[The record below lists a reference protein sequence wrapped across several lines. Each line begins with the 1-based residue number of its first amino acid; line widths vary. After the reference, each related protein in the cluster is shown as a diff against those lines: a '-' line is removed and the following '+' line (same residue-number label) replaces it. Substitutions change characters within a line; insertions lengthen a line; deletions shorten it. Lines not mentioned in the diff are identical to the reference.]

1 MMLSAPGLV
10 RSQERRSGPRIGLA
24 GWSVVAAHR
33 HLLGEGDSALARYAT
48 RFDCVEINSSF
59 YRSHQAATYERWAAS
74 VAADFRFCV
83 KLPQTITHELGLR
96 RAREPLEGF
105 LDEVAG
111 LGRKLG
117 GLLVQLPP
125 SLAWDGRSA
134 NAFFMLLRFRHEGA
148 VALEPRHASW
158 FDAKRDAF
166 YARYRV
172 SRVAADPA
180 RPPGAGAPG
189 GDTSRCRYFR
199 WHGSPRMY
207 YSAYGD
213 DRLQA
218 LAVALGRS
226 RKTWCVF
233 DNTAG
238 GHAAADAARLQAFVQ
253 REPVRA

>member
-1 MMLSAPGLV
+1 MS
-10 RSQERRSGPRIGLA
+10 PRIGVA

-33 HLLGEGDSALARYAT
+33 GLLGAGENALARYAT

-59 YRSHQAATYERWAAS
+59 YRSHQAATYERWAQTVPAN
-74 VAADFRFCV
+74 FRFSV

-96 RAREPLEGF
+96 RARDPLEQF

-134 NAFFMLLRFRHEGA
+134 NAFLTLLRFRHAGA

-158 FDAKRDAF
+158 FGAARDDF
-166 YARYRV
+166 YRRYQLA
-172 SRVAADPA
+172 RVAADPA
-180 RPPGAGAPG
+180 KVDGADRPG
-189 GDTSRCRYFR
+189 GDSSQWRYFR

-207 YSAYGD
+207 YSSYD
-213 DRLQA
+213 DARLDA
-218 LAVALGRS
+218 LATDLGTA
-226 RKTWCVF
+226 RKTWCIF

-238 GHAAADAARLQAFVQ
+238 GHAAGDAARLQERVHA
-253 REPVRA
+253 